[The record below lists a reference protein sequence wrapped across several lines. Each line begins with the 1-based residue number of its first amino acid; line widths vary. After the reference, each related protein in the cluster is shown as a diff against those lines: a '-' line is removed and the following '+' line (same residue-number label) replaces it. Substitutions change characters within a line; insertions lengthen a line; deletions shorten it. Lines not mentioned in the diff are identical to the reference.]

1 MFLLLQTSDIRAVL
15 DVIYDVDASARIPP
29 RLFWHS
35 GRIAA
40 AIWNPRFLRCAPGHA
55 RSLTNMCVCRQT
67 LFAESQETCMGA
79 CIVLFSLQC
88 QVA

>member
-40 AIWNPRFLRCAPGHA
+40 AIWNHRFLRCAPGHA
-55 RSLTNMCVCRQT
+55 L
-67 LFAESQETCMGA
+67 
-79 CIVLFSLQC
+79 
-88 QVA
+88 